1 MAHWLSMRY
10 GISHWKALRWIA
22 ASHALEH
29 LPRIS
34 GAFASGELSID
45 KVVELCRFATP
56 ETEGRL
62 LAWAG
67 GVSCAAIRR
76 KGDLA
81 AAGSI
86 QESVDAER
94 ARFVSWWWSDDGRR
108 FGLAAELPA
117 ASGAVVA
124 RALGRAAERVPQM
137 PGEDDATCA
146 DARRADA
153 LVALCS
159 ARLGSDPDPDRD
171 TVVVHAPLASLARDR
186 GGASLEDGGVLHPET
201 ARRLACDARVQTVI
215 EDEHGQP
222 LALGRISR
230 EPTAAMAR
238 QLRYRDGE
246 CRFPG
251 CGARQFTQAH
261 HIVWWRRGGTTDL
274 SNLLLICAFHHKLVH
289 EHGWGLRRDPSGEV
303 RWLRPDGAPYHAGP
317 DPPRQ
322 AVLEA

>member
-10 GISHWKALRWIA
+10 GISHWKASRWIA
-22 ASHALEH
+22 ASHALQH

-34 GAFASGELSID
+34 QAFACGEVSVD

-76 KGDLA
+76 RGDRA
-81 AAGSI
+81 ASGSI
-86 QESVDAER
+86 EETADAER

-124 RALGRAAERVPQM
+124 RALGRMAERVPQM
-137 PGEDDATCA
+137 PGADDPSSA

-159 ARLGSDPDPDRD
+159 ARLGADPDPDRA
-171 TVVVHAPLASLARDR
+171 TVVVHAPLASLVGDR
-186 GGASLEDGGVLHPET
+186 RGSELEDGGVLHPEI
-201 ARRLACDARVQTVI
+201 ARRLACDARIQTVI
-215 EDEHGQP
+215 EDDNGQP

-230 EPTAAMAR
+230 EPSAAMMR

-251 CGARQFTQAH
+251 CGSRQFTQAH
-261 HIVWWRRGGTTDL
+261 HIVWWKRGGTTDMA
-274 SNLLLICAFHHKLVH
+274 NLVLICAFHHKLVH
-289 EHGWGLRRDPSGEV
+289 EHGWRLRREPSGEV
-303 RWLRPDGAPYHAGP
+303 RWFRPGGAPYHAGP
-317 DPPRQ
+317 DPPRL
-322 AVLEA
+322 AVLGA